1 MTHAHSDEDTFGEF
15 AAELRAL
22 AEILLERIEPT
33 LRRAAAD
40 GREWDSCSWCPVCA
54 AAALVRGE
62 HHDVVAAV
70 ADHGTAIVTVLRE
83 ALAGVPVEPL
93 LPDDDADDT
102 GDRDGPGGGPDAAA
116 PESGPAASD
125 PRTGETADGAGDPD
139 VSDRDADPDRLRA
152 KGSRHDASDARHGD
166 PRRRSEDEAGPKA
179 KRGGRG
185 RHSAAERPGYI
196 PIPVRIKK

>member
-1 MTHAHSDEDTFGEF
+1 MTHAHSDEETFGEF
-15 AAELRAL
+15 ATELRAL
-22 AEILLERIEPT
+22 AEMLLERIEPT

-40 GREWDSCSWCPVCA
+40 NREWDSCSWCPVCA

-93 LPDDDADDT
+93 LPDDLAEESGTPADSGSETTGDDT
-102 GDRDGPGGGPDAAA
+102 GA
-116 PESGPAASD
+116 
-125 PRTGETADGAGDPD
+125 
-139 VSDRDADPDRLRA
+139 DRLRE
-152 KGSRHDASDARHGD
+152 KGSRTGTDDAGSVGAGRVRDDATGRT
-166 PRRRSEDEAGPKA
+166 A
-179 KRGGRG
+179 KRAGRG
-185 RHSAAERPGYI
+185 RHSADDRPGYI

>member
-1 MTHAHSDEDTFGEF
+1 MTHAHPDEDTFGEF
-15 AAELRAL
+15 ATELRAL
-22 AEILLERIEPT
+22 AEVLLERIEPT

-40 GREWDSCSWCPVCA
+40 NREWDSCSWCPVCA

-93 LPDDDADDT
+93 LPDDLAEPGSDT
-102 GDRDGPGGGPDAAA
+102 ATSDGDHESRPDA
-116 PESGPAASD
+116 
-125 PRTGETADGAGDPD
+125 
-139 VSDRDADPDRLRA
+139 DRLRE
-152 KGSRHDASDARHGD
+152 KNSRAGAD
-166 PRRRSEDEAGPKA
+166 PEATGRV
-179 KRGGRG
+179 RGEAAGRAGRG
-185 RHSAAERPGYI
+185 RHSATERPGYI

>member
-1 MTHAHSDEDTFGEF
+1 MTHAHPHDDTFGEF
-15 AAELRAL
+15 AQELRAL

-40 GREWDSCSWCPVCA
+40 SREWDSCSWCPVCA

-93 LPDDDADDT
+93 LPDDLDEGAEPG
-102 GDRDGPGGGPDAAA
+102 GDGSGPWPDEPGGPDAPGPSASGAHAPGAHAPGAEAVGAEAVGAEAA
-116 PESGPAASD
+116 GRP
-125 PRTGETADGAGDPD
+125 GA
-139 VSDRDADPDRLRA
+139 
-152 KGSRHDASDARHGD
+152 KH
-166 PRRRSEDEAGPKA
+166 
-179 KRGGRG
+179 GGRG
-185 RHSAAERPGYI
+185 RHSAAARPGYT
-196 PIPVRIKK
+196 PITVRIKK

>member
-1 MTHAHSDEDTFGEF
+1 MTHTHSDEDTFGEF

-22 AEILLERIEPT
+22 AEVLLERVEPT

-40 GREWDSCSWCPVCA
+40 GHEWDSCSWCPVCA

-83 ALAGVPVEPL
+83 ALAGAPVEPL
-93 LPDDDADDT
+93 LPDDD
-102 GDRDGPGGGPDAAA
+102 GDGLDACA
-116 PESGPAASD
+116 PEKA
-125 PRTGETADGAGDPD
+125 RAGDPD
-139 VSDRDADPDRLRA
+139 TAPDRGA
-152 KGSRHDASDARHGD
+152 GV
-166 PRRRSEDEAGPKA
+166 DEAQGRGADDVAGRGA

-185 RHSAAERPGYI
+185 RHSAAERPGYV